1 VRDDRG
7 RERSRSRDRDAD
19 SGRGL
24 TSLSVPPFLPQ
35 APGTPGHG
43 SLA

>member
-1 VRDDRG
+1 VQDDRG
-7 RERSRSRDRDAD
+7 RERSRSRDRDTD
-19 SGRGL
+19 RGRGL
-24 TSLSVPPFLPQ
+24 ASSSVLPPLPQ